1 MKPKRFDWDGAEAEL
16 IASEIRDLA
25 PALGEV
31 ADDVA
36 AIIRD
41 VRARGDEAVLELT
54 LRHDA
59 SDAESLSLRVE
70 DAELDSALD
79 ALDPG
84 VREALE
90 LAARNIRAVADAQ
103 LDDAVQNVELDE
115 GHSVMSR
122 SLPVRAAGVYAPGG
136 KAAYP
141 SSVLMCVVPAR
152 VAGVGRVAVA
162 SPPGPDGTVSAPV
175 LAAAKLA
182 GADEFYAIGGA
193 QAVAALALGTETV
206 PRVDVIAGPGSRYV
220 QEAKLQL
227 GADVG
232 IDAIAGPTELVV
244 VFDREDEL
252 EWAAI
257 DLCAQAEHGDDGLLV
272 AIAPR
277 AELLDRLAERV
288 AELAAERPS
297 VGAPALALVSAPDT
311 KTAASLA
318 DALAPE
324 HLELMTVDASMLA
337 PWIG

>member
-1 MKPKRFDWDGAEAEL
+1 MNVTRFEWDGEGAEL

-31 ADDVA
+31 TGDVA

-59 SDAESLSLRVE
+59 SAVESLSPRVS

-79 ALDPG
+79 ELDPG

-90 LAARNIRAVADAQ
+90 LAARNIRAVAESQ
-103 LDDAVQNVELDE
+103 LDDEVETVELDE

-136 KAAYP
+136 TAAYP
-141 SSVLMCVVPAR
+141 SSVLMCVVPAH

-162 SPPGPDGTVSAPV
+162 SPPGPDGRVSAAV

-182 GADEFYAIGGA
+182 GADEVYAIGGA
-193 QAVAALALGTETV
+193 QAIAALALGTETV

-227 GADVG
+227 GAEVG
-232 IDAIAGPTELVV
+232 IDAI
-244 VFDREDEL
+244 
-252 EWAAI
+252 
-257 DLCAQAEHGDDGLLV
+257 
-272 AIAPR
+272 
-277 AELLDRLAERV
+277 
-288 AELAAERPS
+288 
-297 VGAPALALVSAPDT
+297 
-311 KTAASLA
+311 
-318 DALAPE
+318 
-324 HLELMTVDASMLA
+324 
-337 PWIG
+337 